1 MKKIVLVQNDD
12 GTIELDGQPVESPED
27 AIEQVKMMVSQE
39 AGQDMES
46 EGEMPA
52 EGESGEM
59 ESEMPS
65 NEAAQEN
72 DMEDEPMESES
83 IGKTLES
90 KLPMVDKK
98 KRGMMPS
105 KKASFE
111 DYGI

>member
-39 AGQDMES
+39 AGQGMES

-52 EGESGEM
+52 EGEPGEM
-59 ESEMPS
+59 TSDSEPAIES
-65 NEAAQEN
+65 
-72 DMEDEPMESES
+72 EDEPMESES

-90 KLPMVDKK
+90 KLPMIDKR

-105 KKASFE
+105 KRASFE

>member
-12 GTIELDGQPVESPED
+12 GTLELDGHPVESPED
-27 AIEQVKMMVSQE
+27 AIEQVKMMVSPE
-39 AGQDMES
+39 AGQGMES
-46 EGEMPA
+46 EGEMTSDSEPA
-52 EGESGEM
+52 IES
-59 ESEMPS
+59 
-65 NEAAQEN
+65 
-72 DMEDEPMESES
+72 EDEPMESES

-98 KRGMMPS
+98 KRGMMPA